1 MFRRLGFYGFLVIM
15 LSFSMVF
22 LGCAK
27 PPTME
32 IENAENAVT
41 DAKQKEANLYAQDV
55 FKQAQDSLKKAKD
68 LVAVK
73 KYKEAKQGAIETVTI
88 AQQSVSMVEANK
100 AKMKTDAEQMS
111 IDVQAGLDEVKS
123 LVSKAT
129 KKKAPINREEI
140 QGMIGKWEVGFVTA
154 KDQLQAGKI
163 RDAHDML
170 KAMQEEIKAQK
181 ETVAV
186 ALEPKIAEKI
196 PAEKKQFFR

>member
-1 MFRRLGFYGFLVIM
+1 MFRRLGLYGFLVIM

-32 IENAENAVT
+32 IENAEKAIT
-41 DAKQKEANLYAQDV
+41 DAKQKEADLYAQET
-55 FKQAQDSLKKAKD
+55 FMMAEDSLKKAKD
-68 LVAVK
+68 LVAIK
-73 KYKEAKQGAIETVTI
+73 KYKEAKQAAIETVKL
-88 AQQSVSMVEANK
+88 AQQAISMVEANK
-100 AKMKTDAEQMS
+100 AKMKTDVEQMVTD
-111 IDVQAGLDEVKS
+111 IQAGLDGVKS

-140 QGMIGKWEVGFVTA
+140 QGIIGKWEVDFVIA
-154 KDQLQAGKI
+154 KDQLQTGKI

-181 ETVAV
+181 ETIVAL
-186 ALEPKIAEKI
+186 LEPKT
-196 PAEKKQFFR
+196 AEKK

>member
-32 IENAENAVT
+32 IENAEKAVT

-55 FKQAQDSLKKAKD
+55 FKQAEDSLKKAKD

-196 PAEKKQFFR
+196 PAEKK